1 MIRNRKDFSYLDE
14 MIKIEEQIL
23 KRTFNP
29 IDPLLIVRTKYNDYQ
44 NNKTVESY
52 ERAKEK
58 VLKDSGD
65 GITQRYIRSKG
76 KNRDL
81 MLFKYFI

>member
-23 KRTFNP
+23 KRNFNP

-44 NNKTVESY
+44 NTKTVESY
-52 ERAKEK
+52 QRSKEK
-58 VLKDSGD
+58 VSKDSGD

-76 KNRDL
+76 KNREL
-81 MLFKYFI
+81 L

>member
-1 MIRNRKDFSYLDE
+1 MIRNRKDYSFLEE
-14 MIKIEEQIL
+14 MLSIEEQIL
-23 KRTFNP
+23 KRKFNP

-52 ERAKEK
+52 ERAREK
-58 VLKDSGD
+58 VSKDSGE

-81 MLFKYFI
+81 MYF

>member
-23 KRTFNP
+23 KRNFNP

-44 NNKTVESY
+44 NTKTVESY
-52 ERAKEK
+52 QRAKEK
-58 VLKDSGD
+58 VSKDSGD

-76 KNRDL
+76 KNREL
-81 MLFKYFI
+81 L

>member
-14 MIKIEEQIL
+14 MINIEEQIL
-23 KRTFNP
+23 KRNFNP

-44 NNKTVESY
+44 NTKTVESY
-52 ERAKEK
+52 QRSKEK
-58 VLKDSGD
+58 VSKDSGD

-76 KNRDL
+76 KNREL
-81 MLFKYFI
+81 L